1 MLATGLRDG
10 VDLWSTE
17 AEAEGGPRQH
27 SGIRIQ
33 KQTRQKPNNENTWG
47 CWDVILLMRL
57 ELSDQNW
64 VLASRMEE
72 HHAFWSVWN

>member
-17 AEAEGGPRQH
+17 AEGGPRQH
-27 SGIRIQ
+27 TGIRIQ

-64 VLASRMEE
+64 VLASTMEE
-72 HHAFWSVWN
+72 HHPFWSVWN